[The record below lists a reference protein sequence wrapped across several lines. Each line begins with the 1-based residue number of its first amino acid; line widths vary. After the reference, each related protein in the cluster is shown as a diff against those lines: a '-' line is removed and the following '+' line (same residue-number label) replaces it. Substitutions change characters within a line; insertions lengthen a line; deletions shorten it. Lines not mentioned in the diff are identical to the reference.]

1 MVSNVVDDMKI
12 SNMVH
17 GKIAISGFFQ
27 TLANTIGATD
37 LFVPIEKSLILN
49 GDVSMIDKQGNKILI
64 SEKAQTKFIN
74 KPIPSFTLELGYY
87 NEVVDLD
94 NFRLGWLLDDS
105 IGITHYM
112 LIWILE
118 ADNDAK
124 KIKSYNEI
132 HKVRICM
139 IKRSNIFKMFT
150 DNNLEI
156 SELVDRATTLVMN
169 PPESQYG
176 KYKEEIRKGMT
187 LVQSLEYKEK
197 PVNLKVDFDLYL
209 RYADFTVD
217 CDLDNNVIKT
227 VNSWEDKLV

>member
-156 SELVDRATTLVMN
+156 SELVDRETTLVMN
-169 PPESQYG
+169 PQESQ
-176 KYKEEIRKGMT
+176 
-187 LVQSLEYKEK
+187 
-197 PVNLKVDFDLYL
+197 
-209 RYADFTVD
+209 
-217 CDLDNNVIKT
+217 
-227 VNSWEDKLV
+227 